1 MATRS
6 QRADDRNRLAD
17 ASAGE
22 YDLQSA
28 NPMVR
33 ITGGRVYDPA
43 NGVDGVVKDICID
56 AAGHVVA
63 DVNGSDVRTID
74 ASGMLVFPGGVDVH
88 THVAGGALNFARGL
102 VPENQ
107 RIARKFVHTPE
118 LRGGI
123 GGLTPTTF
131 ATGYL
136 YAGMGWTTVNEAA
149 VPILS
154 AKHTHE
160 EMHDIPIVDKSTLL
174 LMANNE
180 LMLDLLEAGEFERA
194 KALVGWMLWAS
205 KTYGIK
211 AVNPGGVAAWKW
223 GKNANQLHQP
233 IEGYSKVTAA
243 QIVMDLARIVDELGL
258 PHPMHLHQNNLGVPG
273 NVAST
278 IETMNL
284 LQGHRAHLAH
294 LQFHAYGGQDWNTM
308 RSGAPE
314 IAAEFMK
321 HKNLTCDVGAILF
334 GDAVTITA
342 DGPWQHFLHELT
354 GRKWGNLDVEN
365 ETGCGIVPYVYNNH
379 KVVNAIQWAVGL
391 ELLLLIDDPW
401 RVYLTTDHPNGG
413 GFWRYPEILRLLMD
427 VEFRKSEVKKLPP
440 ESLNRITLADIDRA
454 YTVSEMVIITSA
466 GPARAL
472 GLKQKGH
479 LGVGADGD
487 VTIYSAKPDSD
498 GVMFTHPRYVLK
510 GGKVVVEE
518 GQIRALSE
526 GRVFLVHPDF
536 DPAIEDFLRPT
547 FQKVYTLSFENYPTE
562 MTRLKHPE
570 TVPCSPHGAS
580 VPR

>member
-1 MATRS
+1 
-6 QRADDRNRLAD
+6 
-17 ASAGE
+17 
-22 YDLQSA
+22 
-28 NPMVR
+28 MVK

-43 NGVDGVVKDICID
+43 NGVDGVVKDIYIGED
-56 AAGHVVA
+56 GRVA
-63 DVNGSDVRTID
+63 SSGEASASADSGRTID
-74 ASGMLVFPGGVDVH
+74 ATGMLVFPGGVDVH

-107 RIARKFVHTPE
+107 RVARKFVHSPE
-118 LRGGI
+118 LRAGI

-194 KALVGWMLWAS
+194 KSLVGWMLWAS

-243 QIVMDLARIVDELGL
+243 QIVMDLARICDELGL

-273 NVAST
+273 NVGST

-284 LQGHRAHLAH
+284 LQGRRAHLAH
-294 LQFHAYGGQDWNTM
+294 LQFHAYGGQDWSTM
-308 RSGAPE
+308 RSGAKE
-314 IAAEFMK
+314 VAEAFMK

-365 ETGCGIVPYVYNNH
+365 ETGCGIVPYVYSDH
-379 KVVNAIQWAVGL
+379 KLVNAIQWAVGL

-413 GFWRYPEILRLLMD
+413 GFWRYPEIMRLLMD
-427 VEFRKSEVKKLPP
+427 VEFRRSEVKKLPQ
-440 ESLNRITLADIDRA
+440 EALNRISLPEIDRQ
-454 YTVSEMVIITSA
+454 YSISEMVIVTSA

-472 GLKQKGH
+472 GLKHKGH
-479 LGVGADGD
+479 LGAGADGD
-487 VTIYSAKPDSD
+487 VTIYSDKPDSD

-518 GQIRALSE
+518 GQVRALAE
-526 GRVFLVHPDF
+526 GRVFLVKPQF
-536 DPAIEDFLRPT
+536 DPAIEDFIRPT
-547 FQKVYTLSFENYPTE
+547 FQKLYTLSFENYPTE

-570 TVPCSPHGAS
+570 QVACVPQRP
-580 VPR
+580 

>member
-1 MATRS
+1 
-6 QRADDRNRLAD
+6 
-17 ASAGE
+17 
-22 YDLQSA
+22 
-28 NPMVR
+28 MVR

-43 NGVDGVVKDICID
+43 NGVDGVVKDIYIGD
-56 AAGHVVA
+56 DGRVAASA
-63 DVNGSDVRTID
+63 SGSAGRTID
-74 ASGMLVFPGGVDVH
+74 ATGMLVFPGGVDVH

-107 RIARKFVHTPE
+107 RIARKFVHSGE
-118 LRGGI
+118 LRAGI

-180 LMLDLLEAGEFERA
+180 LMLDLLEVGEFERA
-194 KALVGWMLWAS
+194 KSLVAWMLCAS

-243 QIVMDLARIVDELGL
+243 QIVMDLARICDELGL

-273 NVAST
+273 NVGST
-278 IETMNL
+278 IETMNM
-284 LQGHRAHLAH
+284 LQGRRAHLAH
-294 LQFHAYGGQDWNTM
+294 LQFHAYGGQDWSTM
-308 RSGAPE
+308 RSGAKE
-314 IAAEFMK
+314 VADAFMS

-365 ETGCGIVPYVYNNH
+365 ETGCGIVPYVYSDH
-379 KVVNAIQWAVGL
+379 KLVNAIQWAVGL
-391 ELLLLIDDPW
+391 ELLLLINDPW

-413 GFWRYPEILRLLMD
+413 GFWRYPEIMRLLMD
-427 VEFRKSEVKKLPP
+427 VEFRKSEVKKLPA
-440 ESLNRITLADIDRA
+440 EALNRISLPEIDRQ
-454 YTVSEMVIITSA
+454 YSISEMVIVTSA

-479 LGVGADGD
+479 LGAGADGD
-487 VTIYSAKPDSD
+487 VTIYSATPDAD

-510 GGKVVVEE
+510 AGTVVVEE
-518 GQIRALSE
+518 GQIRALAE
-526 GRVFLVHPDF
+526 GRVFLVHPEF

-547 FQKVYTLSFENYPTE
+547 FQKLYTLSFENYPTE

-570 TVPCSPHGAS
+570 TVACTPQRPLE
-580 VPR
+580 P